1 MTVCG
6 GLVVCGGSTR
16 SSCCHTSPTT
26 GGVSVSLGH
35 MEVQNQIKLDIIV
48 NCPLDR
54 HHPDKIAFDNFELSS
69 STFDIV
75 VNCPGVLHHLDE
87 INNCQLSTTCTCRS
101 SLQPLSPCQQMPLWK
116 YSWALDQFKA
126 NYIALM
132 SSEWALGGADWLKQL
147 WIDPHACFFNC
158 PGLNLAALLLRYRRK
173 NSGPSTPQ

>member
-1 MTVCG
+1 MVWWCVVGVLEVRVATHLRPQGVC
-6 GLVVCGGSTR
+6 L
-16 SSCCHTSPTT
+16 CHSATWKFRIRLNLTSL
-26 GGVSVSLGH
+26 SIAH
-35 MEVQNQIKLDIIV
+35 
-48 NCPLDR
+48 LDR
-54 HHPDKIAFDNFELSS
+54 HHPDKITFDNFELSS

-87 INNCQLSTTCTCRS
+87 INNCQLSTTCRS
-101 SLQPLSPCQQMPLWK
+101 SLQPLSPRQQMPLWK

>member
-1 MTVCG
+1 MGGGEAAAGLRDAGRRRRRRWTRWIVGGGGGGEEEEGCNMTVCG

-54 HHPDKIAFDNFELSS
+54 HHPDKTTFDNFELSS

-87 INNCQLSTTCTCRS
+87 INNCQLSTTCRS
-101 SLQPLSPCQQMPLWK
+101 SLQPLSPCQQMPL
-116 YSWALDQFKA
+116 
-126 NYIALM
+126 
-132 SSEWALGGADWLKQL
+132 
-147 WIDPHACFFNC
+147 
-158 PGLNLAALLLRYRRK
+158 
-173 NSGPSTPQ
+173 

>member
-54 HHPDKIAFDNFELSS
+54 HHPDKTTFDNFELSS
-69 STFDIV
+69 STFYTV

-87 INNCQLSTTCTCRS
+87 VNSCQLSTTC
-101 SLQPLSPCQQMPLWK
+101 
-116 YSWALDQFKA
+116 SWAKIPSVTDASAPRFHQCSPNHKYQQL
-126 NYIALM
+126 
-132 SSEWALGGADWLKQL
+132 SSFMAV
-147 WIDPHACFFNC
+147 
-158 PGLNLAALLLRYRRK
+158 
-173 NSGPSTPQ
+173 